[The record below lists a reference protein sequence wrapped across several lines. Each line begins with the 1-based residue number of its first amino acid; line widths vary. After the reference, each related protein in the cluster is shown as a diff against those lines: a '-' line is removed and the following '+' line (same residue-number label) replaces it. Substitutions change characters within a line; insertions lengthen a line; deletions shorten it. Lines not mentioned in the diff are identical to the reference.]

1 MKSKNGKKR
10 VLVKLQK
17 NKKFDVFDELLKI
30 VIVRG
35 LITIG
40 ILLVFSLFL
49 IFLSVASYASQV
61 QNAMSLADYL
71 YSQNHTILKFIL
83 FLVSGFSIVITIV
96 VFLASLLLS
105 ISQKAWK
112 RFSVLCLAV
121 GLFILLFLVPF
132 HQTKTM
138 YAAEINIKSEYLE
151 KNNRM
156 FILNSR
162 TDFYSSYEE
171 AKEEVEQDYPYI
183 PLEAF
188 DLKQITKRQDFT
200 HPIVYFQ
207 LPKNPNNNKEGYLV
221 N

>member
-35 LITIG
+35 LIAIG

-49 IFLSVASYASQV
+49 AA
-61 QNAMSLADYL
+61 
-71 YSQNHTILKFIL
+71 
-83 FLVSGFSIVITIV
+83 GFSIVITIV

-112 RFSVLCLAV
+112 RFFVLCLAV
-121 GLFILLFLVPF
+121 GIFILLFLVPF

-207 LPKNPNNNKEGYLV
+207 LPKNPNNNEEGYLV